1 MKLIL
6 VLISITLISVMFGIS
21 SFVENMKMKRELKKQ
36 KKQEIRNDKIDKETL
51 AQVEDIS
58 TGDLQHDFNAGI
70 NQLHNLSQARK
81 N

>member
-6 VLISITLISVMFGIS
+6 ILIAITLISVIFGVG
-21 SFVENMKMKRELKKQ
+21 SFVENMKTKRELKKQ
-36 KKQEIRNDKIDKETL
+36 KKQEARNDKIDKETL
-51 AQVEDIS
+51 EQIKDIS

-70 NQLHNLSQARK
+70 DQLHNLSQKRR